1 MVEMSKRLL
10 RMLVLVLAVA
20 AESVVVAEPLHE
32 QIDRLIE
39 AKLPSAPAPV
49 ADDTQFLRR
58 VYLDLLGRIP
68 SPQEA
73 RAFLADQSADKRAR
87 LIEQLLAAPEFPWR
101 MAHVLDDWLMERR
114 TAKGI
119 SRQQWLEYLRRAVE
133 ENKPLNRLL
142 GELLRADRNT
152 PAEAAA
158 FLLAREA
165 EPNAVTRDV
174 GRALFG
180 VDLQCAQCHD
190 HPDIDDY
197 TQDVYY
203 GLFAFYTRT
212 GLFTDRKTK
221 KTFLTEKAEGEA
233 SYTSVFD
240 SSIKKERVLPCPPGG
255 KPLAD
260 PKLSKDE
267 LYLVPPAKGVQPVP
281 RYSRRARLAQVIEEG
296 SNLWFRRNVANRL
309 WAMMMGRGLVHPVDY
324 FHGDNP
330 PSHPK
335 LLDLLAD
342 YLLQNGFDLR
352 DFLRQLALSRTYQR
366 SSLPPKT
373 LPAEMLA
380 PELFAV
386 GQLKPLRAEQLAWS
400 VMEATGTSTTTR
412 EALRS
417 RFLRD
422 PKMRDIFQLDAK
434 RAALLDRM
442 VQQELA
448 RRMDGNVKAFVRE
461 FAPPS
466 GEPQDQFH
474 ATAGQALFMNNGNLI
489 RAWLAPR
496 SANLT
501 GRLLKIKD
509 TNKLA
514 EELYLSVLTR
524 RPDPGERQAVAEY
537 LKGREKDRTAAI
549 QEMAWALLCS
559 VEFRFNH

>member
-1 MVEMSKRLL
+1 MAATSRFAWALT
-10 RMLVLVLAVA
+10 VLVLAVA
-20 AESVVVAEPLHE
+20 AGPVVAAEPLHE

-49 ADDTQFLRR
+49 ADDAQFLRR

-68 SPQEA
+68 SPEEA

-114 TAKGI
+114 TAQGI

-133 ENKPLNRLL
+133 EGKPLNRLL
-142 GELLRADRNT
+142 GELLRADQNT

-158 FLLAREA
+158 FLLARGA

-174 GRALFG
+174 GRVVFG

-260 PKLSKDE
+260 PKLSKEE

-434 RAALLDRM
+434 RAVLLDRM

-448 RRMDGNVKAFVRE
+448 RRMDGNVKVFVRE

-489 RAWLAPR
+489 RAWLVPR

-509 TNKLA
+509 TDKLA

-537 LKGREKDRTAAI
+537 LKGREKDRAAAI

>member
-1 MVEMSKRLL
+1 MAATSRFAWALT
-10 RMLVLVLAVA
+10 VLVLAVA
-20 AESVVVAEPLHE
+20 AGPVVAAEPLHE

-49 ADDTQFLRR
+49 ADDAQFLRR

-68 SPQEA
+68 SPEEA

-114 TAKGI
+114 TAQGI

-133 ENKPLNRLL
+133 EGKPLNWLL
-142 GELLRADRNT
+142 GELLRADQNT

-158 FLLAREA
+158 FLLARGA

-174 GRALFG
+174 GRVVFG

-260 PKLSKDE
+260 PKLSKEE

-434 RAALLDRM
+434 RAVLLDRM

-448 RRMDGNVKAFVRE
+448 RRMDGNVKVFVRE

-489 RAWLAPR
+489 RAWLVPR

-509 TNKLA
+509 TDKLA

-537 LKGREKDRTAAI
+537 LKGREKDRAAAI